1 MSGAAAGDSL
11 AEALRLSEALLAA
24 AQNEAWE
31 EAEAMLPVRDAAIRE
46 ALTARGPADLERLTR
61 LAELDAEIL
70 RLAEAHR
77 EALGERVRQARRGG
91 RAHRA
96 YTR

>member
-1 MSGAAAGDSL
+1 MTADPL

-24 AQNEAWE
+24 AESGRWE
-31 EAEAMLPVRDAAIRE
+31 EVHAALPARDAAIRE
-46 ALTARGPADLERLTR
+46 TVAAQGKADPVGLGR
-61 LAELDAEIL
+61 LAEIDAAIV
-70 RLAEAHR
+70 RLAEAER
-77 EALGERVRQARRGG
+77 EALGERVRQARRAG

>member
-1 MSGAAAGDSL
+1 MSTAADPL

-24 AQNEAWE
+24 AEREAWE

-46 ALTARGPADLERLTR
+46 ALTARGPADLDRLTR

-70 RLAEAHR
+70 HRAEAHR
-77 EALGERVRQARRGG
+77 EALGEQVRQARRGG